1 MYYIRLKTCWHTNR
15 SMKGS
20 NQSMDRHGSCCIPRF
35 HTQRPLAFGVAKA
48 TAKPQ
53 VWTASSATSEPG
65 ASRHEWHDL
74 SIHLFQLSDCPSSP
88 PARSGAWRRRGAT
101 PWVTWKACRLELRAK
116 LLYHMPYPAPPAAK
130 DTGMITSN
138 ESFNSSSANSNALS
152 APSGELQSRQAP
164 KCSLHL
170 RITHLWVMHLDNHD
184 IYSKCA

>member
-1 MYYIRLKTCWHTNR
+1 MVFSKTLMHVSLNSFKVQSTVMFDLIISNFQTCWHTR

-65 ASRHEWHDL
+65 ESRHEWHDL

-101 PWVTWKACRLELRAK
+101 PWRLSDMK
-116 LLYHMPYPAPPAAK
+116 
-130 DTGMITSN
+130 
-138 ESFNSSSANSNALS
+138 
-152 APSGELQSRQAP
+152 
-164 KCSLHL
+164 
-170 RITHLWVMHLDNHD
+170 
-184 IYSKCA
+184 